1 MRRRLA
7 RFAAPLGKA
16 ISHRLGSANAPV
28 IQTTSIGYS
37 QVANAGNRRL
47 QDILGRNT
55 ERYATAAEVR
65 RKFPTLSP
73 GESPRFRQQ
82 NAKDK
87 LVGLIRKVRKRSGKI
102 YYSKPQREEMAF
114 KSAMG
119 GARKHIRQIAL
130 NYKGK
135 F

>member
-1 MRRRLA
+1 MRRLA

-16 ISHRLGSANAPV
+16 IAPV
-28 IQTTSIGYS
+28 VQQADEVVRVGYS

-47 QDILGRNT
+47 QNEIGRNL
-55 ERYATAAEVR
+55 ERYVPKSEIR
-65 RKFPTLSP
+65 RKFPTLDR

-87 LVGLIRKVRKRSGKI
+87 LIGLIRKVRKRSGKV
-102 YYSKPQREEMAF
+102 YYSKPQREEMVF
-114 KSAMG
+114 KSAMS
-119 GARKHIRQIAL
+119 GAQKQIRQIAL

>member
-1 MRRRLA
+1 MRRLA
-7 RFAAPLGKA
+7 RFAAPLGRA
-16 ISHRLGSANAPV
+16 IAPIARSADDLLRV
-28 IQTTSIGYS
+28 EYS
-37 QVANAGNRRL
+37 QVADAGNRRL
-47 QDILGRNT
+47 QDILERNT
-55 ERYATAAEVR
+55 ERYVTRSQA
-65 RKFPTLSP
+65 KQILPTLGR

-87 LVGLIRKVRKRSGKI
+87 LIGLIRKVRKRSGKI

-114 KSAMG
+114 TSAMG
-119 GARKHIRQIAL
+119 GAQKHIKAIAD